1 MFKHLIVIV
10 LATII
15 TSISAFAIALDVFHN
30 IDTLLIPVTIID
42 VILFLA
48 LTCVHQS
55 IQHEAN
61 DSML

>member
-1 MFKHLIVIV
+1 MIV

-15 TSISAFAIALDVFHN
+15 TSISAFAIATDVFHN
-30 IDTLLIPVTIID
+30 IDTLLIPVAVID
-42 VILFLA
+42 VVLFLA

-55 IQHEAN
+55 IQHEGN